1 MSITVSFM
9 GSHAIDDKAIDFL
22 EEQIPMLAEGAF
34 RKAYVAALA
43 AGQSVLEVIGDEL
56 CETFPDGSRRVVK
69 KVARAVSY
77 PMGTK
82 LRLP

>member
-69 KVARAVSY
+69 KVARDVSY
-77 PMGTK
+77 PAGTK

>member
-1 MSITVSFM
+1 M
-9 GSHAIDDKAIDFL
+9 GNYAIDDKALDFL
-22 EEQIPMLAEGAF
+22 EEQIPVLAEGAF

-69 KVARAVSY
+69 KVPRAVSY
-77 PMGTK
+77 PAGT
-82 LRLP
+82 RFHLP